1 MHRFLYL
8 FALLWLP
15 LLAPAQPKNADFKSK
30 GAAIPPFVLEKTNGT
45 TFTNTVLKPGK
56 PVMLM
61 IVSPGCDHCEHMIDS
76 IKHFLPRMTNTQVVL
91 VTEARNK
98 PNLADFMKKT
108 GMDKMPLFKNAG
120 YDKSNLIY
128 FIYSSNLLPQ
138 INFYNSQH
146 KLVRSFSGTFPV
158 DSLKPFIN

>member
-1 MHRFLYL
+1 MNCLLRLFVLLCLPL
-8 FALLWLP
+8 FAL
-15 LLAPAQPKNADFKSK
+15 AQPKNADFKSK

-45 TFTNTVLKPGK
+45 TFDQTVLKAGK

-76 IKHFLPRMTNTQVVL
+76 IKRFIPRMVNTQVVL

-108 GMDKMPLFKNAG
+108 GLDKIPLFKNAG

-138 INFYNSQH
+138 VNFYNSRH

-158 DSLKPFIN
+158 DSLKPFMN